1 MGVVVIPGRFVAPA
15 DDVGRLVGTMLGVA
29 LAGSIDRQRLQRA
42 RQLQADGA
50 VQRLELEP
58 GVMTARVQGSKPE
71 PYSVRIEVAT
81 TPPPPLVD
89 GRLQRG
95 TASSLV
101 PDVGSL
107 LVTCTCPAWEAPC
120 KHSVA
125 ALLALGAELQMR
137 PALLLEWR
145 CADEQESPGASA
157 ADRQRTSTAHGDPP
171 PRPALRLAPESSAA
185 TRRDHSRRRGGDA
198 AMPTVESAPG
208 ASVDDAHAVDPSAD
222 HQLSGS
228 HLASS
233 HRAEPPREQAAMAHP
248 DWPDF
253 VGSLPVMPGP
263 AVPGSL
269 SLEGRQ
275 ALGSIDLTAWLATAH
290 AAMRS
295 ALDER

>member
-1 MGVVVIPGRFVAPA
+1 MGLVVVPGRFVAPA
-15 DDVGRLVGTMLGVA
+15 DDVGRLVNTMLGVA

-42 RQLQADGA
+42 RQLHADGA
-50 VQRLELEP
+50 VLRVELEP
-58 GVMTARVQGSKPE
+58 GVMTARVQGSKSE
-71 PYSVRIEVAT
+71 PYSVRIEAAT

-101 PDVGSL
+101 PDIGSL
-107 LVTCTCPAWEAPC
+107 HATCTCPGWDAPC

-145 CADEQESPGASA
+145 CANGQDVPDESVSNGGRSSTSPGGPS
-157 ADRQRTSTAHGDPP
+157 S
-171 PRPALRLAPESSAA
+171 RPALRLAPDSGAAGREGGGARSRRDVIGDSAPIDVSELGSGVDDPAA
-185 TRRDHSRRRGGDA
+185 TALGD
-198 AMPTVESAPG
+198 
-208 ASVDDAHAVDPSAD
+208 
-222 HQLSGS
+222 
-228 HLASS
+228 
-233 HRAEPPREQAAMAHP
+233 HRAANSQRRASPREHAAMAHP

-253 VGSLPVMPGP
+253 IGSLPIAPGP
-263 AVPGSL
+263 EVPGSL

-275 ALGSIDLTAWLATAH
+275 ALGAIDLTAWLAAAH

-295 ALDER
+295 AFDDR

>member
-1 MGVVVIPGRFVAPA
+1 MGLVVVPGRFVAPA
-15 DDVGRLVGTMLGVA
+15 DDVGRLVNTMLGVA

-42 RQLQADGA
+42 RQLHADGA
-50 VQRLELEP
+50 VLRFELEP
-58 GVMTARVQGSKPE
+58 GVMTARVQGSTSE

-101 PDVGSL
+101 PDIGTL
-107 LVTCTCPAWEAPC
+107 QTACTCPGWEAPC

-137 PALLLEWR
+137 PALLIEWR
-145 CADEQESPGASA
+145 CADGQDVPDGSASNGG
-157 ADRQRTSTAHGDPP
+157 RSSTSLGGPSS
-171 PRPALRLAPESSAA
+171 RPALRLAPDSGAAGRGGGSARS
-185 TRRDHSRRRGGDA
+185 RRDVVGDTA
-198 AMPTVESAPG
+198 PITESG
-208 ASVDDAHAVDPSAD
+208 TGSEVDDPAVTALGD
-222 HQLSGS
+222 HGVSRSQ
-228 HLASS
+228 
-233 HRAEPPREQAAMAHP
+233 RVTPPGEHVAMAHP

-253 VGSLPVMPGP
+253 VGSLPVAPGP
-263 AVPGSL
+263 EVPGSL

-275 ALGSIDLTAWLATAH
+275 ALGSIDLTAWLAAAH

-295 ALDER
+295 AFDDR